1 MTANADNARHPEPAK
16 PQPAAPLPR
25 LRLPGVSDT
34 DDLDTRND
42 GGAGRSRKRGRD
54 NGAHAKDRRGGAG
67 RDQLKFVP
75 RRGGG

>member
-1 MTANADNARHPEPAK
+1 MTANSDNAKHPEPAK
-16 PQPAAPLPR
+16 PQPVAPLPR

-34 DDLDTRND
+34 DDAKADT
-42 GGAGRSRKRGRD
+42 GGGRTRKRGGRD
-54 NGAHAKDRRGGAG
+54 NGLHAKDRRGNAG